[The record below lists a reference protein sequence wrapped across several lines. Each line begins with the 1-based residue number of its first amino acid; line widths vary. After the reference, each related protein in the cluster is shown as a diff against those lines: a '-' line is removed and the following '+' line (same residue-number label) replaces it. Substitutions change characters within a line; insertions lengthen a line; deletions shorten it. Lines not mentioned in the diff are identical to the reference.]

1 MPSEPRRL
9 HPASTVRDVPARQ
22 VLGGLAPL
30 LVAVGSFGWQVVVA
44 VLVLTLAVLGTVR
57 VLAWQRHTYE
67 LTDDGIIER
76 RGVLNRRERIVEL
89 ARIQQVEIN
98 RTILDQLLGTAEV
111 RIETAGDS
119 GESELVLRVVAEAE
133 AERLRHDLR
142 APGGSTPGAE
152 ARAEPSEVVLVEV
165 PIHHVLLAA
174 VTGTRLLIVPAVL
187 VGLLGI
193 LDDLQL
199 FSTDPSEVGT
209 LASELGTLGAVGIAV
224 GLAVVGIVGAAIT
237 GVVRDGDFR
246 LADRDG
252 DLHVRRGLLSTR
264 EAVVPRSRIQ
274 RVTVKRNWI
283 RRALGY
289 GTVTLH
295 SAGGRGQRN
304 AGEQRSLTIPLLPGR
319 ALEPFVRE
327 LLRRGTLPAL
337 EPHPGR
343 GRGRAMF
350 RWLRR
355 VAFPLAGAVWVAS
368 WLLSAQ
374 VAVGVLVV
382 GLLAP
387 IPLGLL
393 EHRHLGNGE
402 DGALVTARHGAL
414 NTTTVYAPRRKVQGV
429 TVSASWFQ
437 RRRAL
442 ATLDVHVAGP
452 GGGVEVLDLGAGRA
466 RELGGILIS
475 PWVRRVDA

>member
-1 MPSEPRRL
+1 MPSEQRRL

-30 LVAVGSFGWQVVVA
+30 LVVVGSFGWQVVVGVS
-44 VLVLTLAVLGTVR
+44 VLALVVLGTVR

-67 LTDDGIIER
+67 LTDDEIIER
-76 RGVLNRRERIVEL
+76 KGVLNRRERIVEL

-98 RTILDQLLGTAEV
+98 RAILDQLLGTAEV

-119 GESELVLRVVAEAE
+119 GQSEFVLRVVAEAE

-142 APGGSTPGAE
+142 AHAGAE
-152 ARAEPSEVVLVEV
+152 DGAEDAAEPSEVVLVEV

-199 FSTDPSEVGT
+199 LSADPSEVGA
-209 LASELGTLGAVGIAV
+209 LATGVGTLGVVGIAL

-237 GVVRDGDFR
+237 GAVRDGDFR

-264 EAVVPRSRIQ
+264 EAVVPRSRVQ

-295 SAGGRGQRN
+295 SAGGRGQRG
-304 AGEQRSLTIPLLPGR
+304 AGEQRSLTIPLLPER
-319 ALEPFVRE
+319 ALGPFVRE
-327 LLRRGTLPAL
+327 LLRRGALPPL
-337 EPHPGR
+337 QPHPAR
-343 GRGRAMF
+343 GRARAMF

-355 VAFPLAGAVWVAS
+355 IAFPLVGAVWVAS
-368 WLLSAQ
+368 WLLSPEG
-374 VAVGVLVV
+374 AVVVLVA

-387 IPLGLL
+387 VPLGLL

-402 DGALVTARHGAL
+402 DAGLVCSS
-414 NTTTVYAPRRKVQGV
+414 APH
-429 TVSASWFQ
+429 AS
-437 RRRAL
+437 RTSVRAA
-442 ATLDVHVAGP
+442 AT
-452 GGGVEVLDLGAGRA
+452 
-466 RELGGILIS
+466 S
-475 PWVRRVDA
+475 S